1 MLWGE
6 KKAVSTKGCN
16 VIYCKL
22 VLEVKK
28 GLLAMGT
35 EKLWSSLP
43 GGDVGR
49 TNLCWS
55 LVNLRGRGQPR
66 RSLEI
71 GLNQTQTSS
80 CPSWC
85 AGCPA
90 QTASV

>member
-22 VLEVKK
+22 VLEVKT
-28 GLLAMGT
+28 GLLAMGA
-35 EKLWSSLP
+35 EKFWSRLP

-55 LVNLRGRGQPR
+55 LVNLY
-66 RSLEI
+66 E
-71 GLNQTQTSS
+71 
-80 CPSWC
+80 
-85 AGCPA
+85 AGGSPE
-90 QTASV
+90 SPWK